1 MHEIALLKNL
11 FRYLDR
17 EENLSS
23 RRIKRI
29 EVSLSELGGINEEH
43 FRDSYKNLAAGTKW
57 EALQIQI
64 EKIPYGPELEITRLD
79 FE

>member
-1 MHEIALLKNL
+1 MHETALLKNL

-29 EVSLSELGGINEEH
+29 KVSLSELGGINEEH
-43 FRDSYKNLAAGTKW
+43 FRDSCKNLATGTKW
-57 EALQIQI
+57 EALEI
-64 EKIPYGPELEITRLD
+64 EIKKIPCGPELEITRLD